1 MPPRHDRFQNTNRSS
16 PKSASEF
23 LEKQRSLQASLQVC
37 LIDPNDRM
45 LTKQHDL
52 AGYADSIKSMSML
65 QVAVRRRLAKIA
77 RDTID

>member
-1 MPPRHDRFQNTNRSS
+1 MPGRHDRFQNTNRNS
-16 PKSASEF
+16 PKSASEL
-23 LEKQRSLQASLQVC
+23 LEKQRNLQASLQVC
-37 LIDPNDRM
+37 LIDPNDWM

-52 AGYADSIKSMSML
+52 AGYADSIKSMPML